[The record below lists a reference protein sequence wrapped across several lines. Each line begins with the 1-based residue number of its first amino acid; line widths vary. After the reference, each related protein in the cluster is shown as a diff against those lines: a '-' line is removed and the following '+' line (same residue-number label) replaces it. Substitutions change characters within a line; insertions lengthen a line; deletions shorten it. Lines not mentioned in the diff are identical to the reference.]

1 MGVQRRASKGTS
13 QKLATWALLL
23 GPLSRKK
30 GEAAA
35 TSAEYEMEL
44 KLGLVDSEWWEH
56 GMCSG

>member
-1 MGVQRRASKGTS
+1 MDVQTRASKETS
-13 QKLATWALLL
+13 QKMATWALLL
-23 GPLSRKK
+23 GPLSHKK

-56 GMCSG
+56 GMCPG